1 MSAVALDRQYRWW
14 PNLQDSTSR
23 LQPPTPLPPPTYSL
37 NCPRQPMQSLTAAL
51 IISSHNPDSS
61 SYLTLPSENH
71 STVSNHTNN
80 PYYSSLPS
88 LTSTRTHN
96 HQHSKLQSRKGDHKN
111 NNLSEQVKENP
122 IPTPRM
128 HAQATSGSLT
138 VSTIED
144 IVAPRKLTSQVLS
157 PQPSCSPRNITS
169 NPVHSCGA
177 NTANNTTPVPCQV
190 NNTTCTANPLANFNV
205 TVNESSGSSDENQS
219 SSSSWSTKTYNKCS
233 SRGSVAGKNKGCTRR
248 RLVDDEGFIRRAAC
262 VCLNEEETQVLL
274 VSSKK
279 DPCVWLVPGGG
290 LEAGEDTV
298 TAAKRE
304 AWEEAGIHGH
314 ISRYLGLFETCHH
327 SGLKK
332 HRTAVYVFI
341 VTEEHADFPEARLGR
356 RRQWFSME
364 QALLHLARH
373 RPLQSAYLQL
383 LMMSKL
389 KVAAAS

>member
-157 PQPSCSPRNITS
+157 PEPSCSPRNITS

-262 VCLNEEETQVLL
+262 VCLNEEETQ
-274 VSSKK
+274 
-279 DPCVWLVPGGG
+279 
-290 LEAGEDTV
+290 
-298 TAAKRE
+298 
-304 AWEEAGIHGH
+304 
-314 ISRYLGLFETCHH
+314 TCHH